1 MDYLDINR
9 RFWEASVEPHLASE
23 FYGVEAFLK
32 GKSSLTPIESAVLGD
47 LTGKSL
53 LHLQCHFGQDT
64 LSLARLGAR
73 CTGVDF
79 SPKAIEAARTLAT
92 QTDMTADFICSDI
105 YSLPDSLDQEFDV
118 VFTSFGTIGWLP
130 DLDRWAAVVSRFLKS
145 GGRFIMADFHPVVWM
160 FDNDFKEVRY
170 RYFKDE
176 PIVETEQ
183 GTYADRNSA
192 EVATNMTWNHSL
204 SELITALLDHGL
216 KIDHFSEHDYSPFNC
231 FKDAVEN
238 EPGKF
243 RIPQF
248 GNRIPMVYAI
258 VATKP

>member
-130 DLDRWAAVVSRFLKS
+130 DLDRWSSVVSRFLKS

-176 PIVETEQ
+176 PIVEIEQ
-183 GTYADRNSA
+183 GTYANRGSA
-192 EVATNMTWNHSL
+192 QEFRSVTWNHSL
-204 SELITALLDHGL
+204 SELFTVLLEQGL
-216 KIDHFSEHDYSPFNC
+216 TILQFREYDYSPFNC
-231 FKDAVEN
+231 FSNAIES

-243 RIPQF
+243 RIVHL

-258 VATKP
+258 EAFKK